1 MLSVLHKLSRVA
13 TFVGFCGK
21 SMSLKVL
28 ILGINGFIGSSLLEQ
43 ALASKPDWNF
53 IGLDLSD
60 NKISD
65 FLANPRLQFK
75 QGDINQEQQWIE
87 QQIQHCDVVLPLVAI
102 ATPATYVK
110 NPLAVFE
117 LDFEANL
124 RIVRLCVKHKKRVV
138 FPSTSEV
145 YGMCSDEEF
154 DEQSSNFVLG
164 PINKPRWIY
173 SCSKQML
180 DRVIH
185 AYGLRDQLS
194 YTLFRPFNWMG
205 AKLDDPH
212 NPKPGSSRVVSQFIG
227 NIMRGEAI
235 QLVNGGQQRRSF
247 IDIEDGIEALIKII
261 ANENGCAEQ
270 RIFNIG
276 NPNNDISIRE
286 LAELLIEQIK
296 TYPKYADAAKKT
308 QLQTVAADNY
318 YGKGYQDVA
327 RRVPSIKNAEN
338 YLAWQPK
345 TDIKTSIKKILD
357 YHFR

>member
-1 MLSVLHKLSRVA
+1 
-13 TFVGFCGK
+13 
-21 SMSLKVL
+21 MSLKVL

-43 ALASKPDWNF
+43 ALAAKNDWHF
-53 IGLDLSD
+53 IGLDLGD
-60 NKISD
+60 NKITD
-65 FLANPRLQFK
+65 FLDNPRLQFK
-75 QGDINQEQQWIE
+75 RGDINQETAWIE
-87 QQIQHCDVVLPLVAI
+87 QQVQACDVVLPLVAI
-102 ATPATYVK
+102 ATPATYVN

-124 RIVRLCVKHKKRVV
+124 RIIRLCVKHNKRVV

-145 YGMCSDEEF
+145 YGMCTDEEF
-154 DEQSSNFVLG
+154 DEQTSNFVLG

-185 AYGLRDQLS
+185 AYGLQDKLS

-212 NPKPGSSRVVSQFIG
+212 NPKPGSSRVVSQFMG
-227 NIMRGEAI
+227 NILRGEAI
-235 QLVNGGQQRRSF
+235 QLVNGGQQRRTF

-261 ANENGCAEQ
+261 ANENEAASQ

-276 NPNNDISIRE
+276 NPKNDISIRE
-286 LAELLIEQIK
+286 LAELLIEQVK
-296 TYPKYADAAKKT
+296 SYPKYADAAKST

-318 YGKGYQDVA
+318 YGKGYQDVD
-327 RRVPSIKNAEN
+327 RRVPSIKNAQT
-338 YLAWQPK
+338 YLGWQPK
-345 TDIKTSIKKILD
+345 IDMKTSVKKILD
-357 YHFR
+357 YYLSE

>member
-1 MLSVLHKLSRVA
+1 
-13 TFVGFCGK
+13 
-21 SMSLKVL
+21 MSLKVL

-43 ALASKPDWNF
+43 ALASKKDWHF
-53 IGLDLSD
+53 VGLDLFN
-60 NKISD
+60 NKITD
-65 FLANPRLQFK
+65 FLHNPCVQFK
-75 QGDINQEQQWIE
+75 QGDINQQDEWIE

-124 RIVRLCVKHKKRVV
+124 RIIRLCVKHKKRVV

-145 YGMCSDEEF
+145 YGMCTDEEF

-185 AYGLRDQLS
+185 AYGLKDQLS
-194 YTLFRPFNWMG
+194 YTLFRPFNWIG

-227 NIMRGEAI
+227 NILRGEAI
-235 QLVNGGQQRRSF
+235 QLVNGGKQRRSF
-247 IDIEDGIEALIKII
+247 IDIEDGINALIKII
-261 ANENGCAEQ
+261 ANEKGCAEQ
-270 RIFNIG
+270 CIFNIG
-276 NPNNDISIRE
+276 NPKNDISIRE
-286 LAELLIEQIK
+286 LAELLIDQIK
-296 TYPKYADAAKKT
+296 TYPNYADVAQKT
-308 QLQTVAADNY
+308 QLQAIIADDY
-318 YGKGYQDVA
+318 YGKGYQDVE

-338 YLAWQPK
+338 YLHWQPLI
-345 TDIKTSIKKILD
+345 DIKTSLKKILD
-357 YHFR
+357 YHLA